1 MPIMGNYTKT
11 LMRAKRKLTIKN
23 EMLIAITTQQLVSMG
38 FNKIKVVG
46 VVRSCKGDL
55 NKALEQLVWGG
66 MVDHIM
72 DHMEPPPPLSPEPQV
87 PPPTMS
93 PTSALAGDPDPS
105 TPEF

>member
-1 MPIMGNYTKT
+1 MGNYTKT
-11 LMRAKRKLTIKN
+11 PTRARRKRTIKR
-23 EMLIAITTQQLVSMG
+23 ETLIAITTQRLVSMG

-72 DHMEPPPPLSPEPQV
+72 DNMEPPPPLSP
-87 PPPTMS
+87 
-93 PTSALAGDPDPS
+93 
-105 TPEF
+105 

>member
-23 EMLIAITTQQLVSMG
+23 EMLIAITTQKLVSMG

-66 MVDHIM
+66 MVDHLWN
-72 DHMEPPPPLSPEPQV
+72 PPPLSPEPQA

-93 PTSALAGDPDPS
+93 PTSALAGDPEHCV